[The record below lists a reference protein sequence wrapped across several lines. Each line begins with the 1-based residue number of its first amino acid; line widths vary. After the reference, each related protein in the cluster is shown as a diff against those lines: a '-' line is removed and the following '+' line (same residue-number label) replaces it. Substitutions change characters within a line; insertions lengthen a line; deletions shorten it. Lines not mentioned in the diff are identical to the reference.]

1 MRRQLVLMVCCTLL
15 SRLMAAQQV
24 ASPSTLCWRARP
36 VEYCRATIL
45 TNAGGYLVSGPASG
59 PGAVADWG
67 VLANVGARTAVGASV
82 FASQSRYGFEL
93 GPAVHY
99 RRWLGP
105 DQSIDL
111 ALGTPLFSSDGAV
124 AVAPYGL
131 VKYNPVHWAG
141 LAVRPEWRRGSYNGQ
156 PYSFVI
162 SVGVEFGWIPGSVM
176 TVAGG
181 VAAIALL
188 SSTSN
193 SN

>member
-1 MRRQLVLMVCCTLL
+1 MRRQLVLMGCCALL
-15 SRLMAAQQV
+15 STLMAAQQV
-24 ASPSTLCWRARP
+24 ASPRTLCWRARP
-36 VEYCRATIL
+36 VEHCRATIL

-67 VLANVGARTAVGASV
+67 VLFNVGARTAVGASV

-99 RRWLGP
+99 RRWLGS

-111 ALGTPLFSSDGAV
+111 ALGTPLYSSEGSV

-162 SVGVEFGWIPGSVM
+162 SVGVEFGWVPGSVM
-176 TVAGG
+176 TVVGG

>member
-1 MRRQLVLMVCCTLL
+1 MRRQLLLMVCCMLL
-15 SRLMAAQQV
+15 SRLITAQQV
-24 ASPSTLCWRARP
+24 ASPSPFCWRARP
-36 VEYCRATIL
+36 GESCRATIL

-67 VLANVGARTAVGASV
+67 VLFNVGARTALGASV
-82 FASQSRYGFEL
+82 FASQSRYGLEL

-99 RRWLGP
+99 RRWFGP
-105 DQSIDL
+105 EQSIDL
-111 ALGTPLFSSDGAV
+111 ALGTPLYSSDGSV

-156 PYSFVI
+156 SYSFVT

-176 TVAGG
+176 TVVGG
-181 VAAIALL
+181 IAAVAL
-188 SSTSN
+188 SSSSSN
-193 SN
+193 

>member
-1 MRRQLVLMVCCTLL
+1 
-15 SRLMAAQQV
+15 MAAQQTV
-24 ASPSTLCWRARP
+24 SPSTFCWRARP
-36 VEYCRATIL
+36 TEHCRAIIL

-67 VLANVGARTAVGASV
+67 VLVNTGARTALGASL
-82 FASQSRYGFEL
+82 FASQTKYGFQL
-93 GPAVHY
+93 GPAVRY

-105 DQSIDL
+105 HQSIDL
-111 ALGTPLFSSDGAV
+111 ALGTPLYSSEGDA

-131 VKYNPVHWAG
+131 IKYNPVHWAG

-156 PYSFVI
+156 SYSFVI
-162 SVGVEFGWIPGSVM
+162 SVGVECGWVPGFAM

-181 VAAIALL
+181 VAAAAFLT
-188 SSTSN
+188 SSSN

>member
-1 MRRQLVLMVCCTLL
+1 MRRQLVLIVCCALL
-15 SRLMAAQQV
+15 STPMAAQQV
-24 ASPSTLCWRARP
+24 ASPSSLCWRARP
-36 VEYCRATIL
+36 MEYCRATIL

-59 PGAVADWG
+59 PGAFANWG
-67 VLANVGARTAVGASV
+67 VLVNTGARTAFGASV

-99 RRWLGP
+99 RRWLGR

-111 ALGTPLFSSDGAV
+111 ALGIPLFSSAGTV

-141 LAVRPEWRRGSYNGQ
+141 LAVRPEWRHGSYNAQ

-162 SVGVEFGWIPGSVM
+162 SVGAEFGWVPGAVM
-176 TVAGG
+176 SVAGG
-181 VAAIALL
+181 IAALALL